1 MRKNNSTLRSVSMI
15 LALSGVVLTMSGCG
29 SKEGTKANPGDELSH
44 KEIMVSQ
51 VDQNADLLWDAVS
64 SKSDATGVHVQ
75 KPETAEDWG
84 KLENAAVGLSSAMDL
99 LLKERPLVPKGL
111 EVADADKLGALKAR
125 AIKAIIDAD
134 RPAFQAHALEL
145 KGIAERMRNAAR
157 SRNANTLLELGGELD
172 DACEACH
179 KQFWYPDPKRPM
191 GSAGR

>member
-1 MRKNNSTLRSVSMI
+1 MRKNNVTLRSATMI
-15 LALSGVVLTMSGCG
+15 AALSGALFTISGCG
-29 SKEGTKANPGDELSH
+29 SKEGSKANPGDELSH

-84 KLENAAVGLSSAMDL
+84 KLENAAVGISSAMDL
-99 LLKERPLVPKGL
+99 LLKERPVVPEGL
-111 EVADADKLGALKAR
+111 EVADADKPGALNAR

-134 RPAFQAHALEL
+134 RPAFEAHALEL
-145 KGIAERMRNAAR
+145 KGVAERMRNAAR
-157 SRNANTLLELGGELD
+157 SRNANTLMELGGELD

-179 KQFWYPDPKRPM
+179 KQFWYPDPKKPT
-191 GSAGR
+191 GNAGR